1 MLAYPEDYC
10 LMPPPADL
18 AAAQKAWSTV
28 LDQLQLQMTRAT
40 FDTWLR
46 GSQVVAQRDRALT
59 VAVRHTYG
67 LDWIQG
73 RLLPVIQR
81 TVHRVVG
88 PDTTVEFVAS
98 PKGANPCGAS
108 PAGASREEA
117 RSASPESDAA
127 ASLDRSA
134 RIGDLGIEA
143 VREERGA
150 GATSL
155 VWTDFYIKFKVA
167 FRKKALRALKG
178 AKLSV
183 FLCLA
188 LHVDRHRVAK
198 PGIESIMRETGYSRG
213 VVCSALDE
221 LETLGLVTKLSS
233 RRGTD
238 QYQLKGYAW
247 FGTRPAPSLWEEE
260 RPAERRN

>member
-1 MLAYPEDYC
+1 
-10 LMPPPADL
+10 MPPPADL
-18 AAAQKAWSTV
+18 DTAQKTWSTV
-28 LDQLQLQMTRAT
+28 LDELQLQMTRAT

-59 VAVRHTYG
+59 VAVRHTYA

-88 PDTTVEFVAS
+88 PDAIVEFVACPRGSS
-98 PKGANPCGAS
+98 PEGVS
-108 PAGASREEA
+108 PAAAARKEA
-117 RSASPESDAA
+117 HAASPESDAA

-134 RIGDLGIEA
+134 RIGDLGTEA
-143 VREERGA
+143 VREERVLPHA
-150 GATSL
+150 GATTL

-167 FRKKALRALKG
+167 FRTKALGALKG

-188 LHVDRHRVAK
+188 LHVDRHGVAK

-213 VVCSALDE
+213 VVCNALDE

-247 FGTRPAPSLWEEE
+247 FGARPAPSLWEE
-260 RPAERRN
+260 